1 MRNPVILFDL
11 DGTLVDSLADLT
23 DALNH
28 MLANFGRP
36 CLDPSDVRQLV
47 GKGVRNLV
55 ARALASA
62 SDQEINRGIELFTT
76 YNRAHIADKSRLY
89 PGMQEVL
96 SELSAAGIPLA
107 VISNKQEALCCLIL
121 EALGIAKLFACIC
134 GGDTVA
140 ELKPS
145 PLPLQHVLACLD
157 KECHEAIMVGDS
169 INDIQAGQR
178 AGIATIGCSWGY
190 GTAEELQ
197 EADQL
202 AASPRELLA
211 LLLKRPTPTTPC
223 P

>member
-11 DGTLVDSLADLT
+11 DGTLIDSLPDLT

-28 MLANFGRP
+28 MLAHFRRP
-36 CLDPSDVRQLV
+36 PMSPAEVRHLV

-76 YNRAHIADKSRLY
+76 YNSTHIADKSRLY
-89 PGMQEVL
+89 PGMREVL
-96 SELSAAGIPLA
+96 TELSAAGIPLA
-107 VISNKQEALCCLIL
+107 VISNKQEALCRLIL
-121 EALGIAKLFACIC
+121 EALGIAELFACIC

-145 PLPLQHVLACLD
+145 PLPLQHVLALLG
-157 KECHEAIMVGDS
+157 KERHEAIMVGDS
-169 INDIQAGQR
+169 SNDIQAGQR
-178 AGIATIGCSWGY
+178 AGISTIGCSWGY
-190 GTAEELQ
+190 GAAEELRG
-197 EADQL
+197 ADQL
-202 AASPRELLA
+202 AASPRALAA
-211 LLLKRPTPTTPC
+211 LLLKHPTPTSPC